1 MVLQH
6 ASRLSHQAPAIQRL
20 DVNRILGI
28 STTLALNVLALALL
42 LTPMTLPAPP
52 AQPDRRPELQV
63 VPIVPVVPVTRT
75 PPPLLPVTRPTTRT
89 ATPRPEAPA
98 PVVATPVEMAT
109 GTLADPAPLAP
120 VADAA
125 VAPATDAAGPA
136 IGLQLQYDSAPPPQY
151 PRIALQRGLEGVV
164 LLRVV
169 VGVDGR
175 PVEVGIE
182 RSSGHELL
190 DREATRHVLRRWRF
204 QPAIRDGQPVQAIG
218 IVPIAFHLGR
228 Q

>member
-6 ASRLSHQAPAIQRL
+6 ASRLSHQAPAIRRL

-52 AQPDRRPELQV
+52 AAPERRPELQV

-75 PPPLLPVTRPTTRT
+75 PPPILPVTRPATRT
-89 ATPRPEAPA
+89 ARPRPEAPA
-98 PVVATPVEMAT
+98 PVVATPVDLASGE
-109 GTLADPAPLAP
+109 LADPAPLAP
-120 VADAA
+120 ASDAA
-125 VAPATDAAGPA
+125 VGLAPDAAGPA
-136 IGLQLQYDSAPPPQY
+136 IGLQLQYRSAPPPEY
-151 PRIALQRGLEGVV
+151 PRTALRRGLEGVV

-169 VGVDGR
+169 VGIDGR

-190 DREATRHVLRRWRF
+190 DREAMRHVLRRWSF
-204 QPAIRDGQPVQAIG
+204 QPATRDGQPIQAIG
-218 IVPIAFHLGR
+218 LVPIEFHLGR